1 LVALGGTRDCSF
13 FCYGPRRITKTATS
27 KSVTCEEVAPISF
40 HIKHKIEIKEIRKH
54 SNPQLRLALHIHTLT
69 RNSSTMQSILY
80 TIAIVTTYI
89 YDANGF
95 STGTGSCGA
104 GISAIENDQVG
115 NSHIQYA
122 GYPGST
128 STRPGARG
136 TLTEAAAILQING
149 VAVDPAATTS
159 IPVGTDVTWEVIAAQ
174 VAYKGIFVRLEKSS
188 DDFTLIAPDTAT
200 LQNVAL
206 CDAIPGVAGVS
217 HISSALKTT
226 SSGTINFAS
235 TGTATLDV
243 ILVFDNVANSVYAW
257 SSFALNVEDGTPVAP
272 STPPPVTA
280 PVATSAPVATP
291 VATPS
296 PVADTPSPVAI
307 PTETSPPVTDPP
319 ATSTPGVT
327 DPPASEP
334 PGTEPPTTDECP
346 EYEGKGK
353 GKGGKEMGKMSKKGK
368 KCKKSSKE
376 GKGGKGKGGK
386 SKGGKG
392 KGSV

>member
-1 LVALGGTRDCSF
+1 MR
-13 FCYGPRRITKTATS
+13 
-27 KSVTCEEVAPISF
+27 
-40 HIKHKIEIKEIRKH
+40 
-54 SNPQLRLALHIHTLT
+54 
-69 RNSSTMQSILY
+69 SILY
-80 TIAIVTTYI
+80 TLALVTTFI
-89 YDANGF
+89 YDTSGF
-95 STGTGSCGA
+95 SAGTGSCGA

-128 STRPGARG
+128 STRQGARG
-136 TLTEAAAILQING
+136 TLTEAASVLQING

-188 DDFTLIAPDTAT
+188 DDFTLVAPDTAT

-217 HISSALKTT
+217 HISSAAKTT
-226 SSGTINFAS
+226 STGTINFSSIGA
-235 TGTATLDV
+235 ATLDV
-243 ILVFDNVANSVYAW
+243 ILVFDNVATSVYAW
-257 SSFALNVEDGTPVAP
+257 SSFALDVVDGTPIAP
-272 STPPPVTA
+272 STPPPA
-280 PVATSAPVATP
+280 PVATPIETPAPAETPSPAADTPSPVAAP

-296 PVADTPSPVAI
+296 PVADTPSPVAV

-319 ATSTPGVT
+319 VTSPPGVT
-327 DPPASEP
+327 DPPTTKP
-334 PGTEPPTTDECP
+334 PSTDECS

-353 GKGGKEMGKMSKKGK
+353 GKGGKGMGK
-368 KCKKSSKE
+368 KCKKSSKD

-386 SKGGKG
+386 GKDGKGKGGKG
-392 KGSV
+392 KGGKGKGESDDDSA